1 MAYVIAR
8 FAVPDFD
15 AWKKDSFDADL
26 ADRKQL
32 AKGHRL
38 YRGVAPANDVIV
50 ALEFPSPREARS
62 FRRSLVAPEGFERA
76 FGSGIENP
84 RAWIT
89 EEVETQTY

>member
-1 MAYVIAR
+1 MAFVIAR

-15 AWKKDSFDADL
+15 AWKKESFDADL
-26 ADRKQL
+26 ADRKKL

-50 ALEFPSPREARS
+50 VLEFPSARDARS
-62 FRRSLVAPEGFERA
+62 FRRSLVAPEGFQQA

-84 RAWIT
+84 RAWVS
-89 EEVETQTY
+89 EEVEALTY